1 MTDSPYLL
9 LVETSAITETD
20 PNTWNAIA
28 KLGDCFLPEAV
39 ASELKHIAEGKLEGN
54 EAIARQFQGRLT
66 ELNWQTTNLS
76 AKHPELLI
84 RSTQNL
90 SRKAKLLNSV
100 AQSAVGLANAHPQ
113 QCIILISDEISL
125 RDRIAK
131 LQHNHL
137 CAIPSAIARQ
147 WSRTNQAPPIVKQTL
162 KQLENYLARQSLAL
176 TQLTSA
182 QQTVID
188 LNKLANSTLNTAD
201 LLKSAQPNRVKASTH
216 SANYV
221 QIAINIV
228 KSGLTTL
235 FFIALIL
242 IGWRLVQ
249 PQQFQQFWDKTGLPP
264 LPKLSALP

>member
-28 KLGDCFLPEAV
+28 KLGDCFLPETV

-66 ELNWQTTNLS
+66 ELNWQTTNIS
-76 AKHPELLI
+76 AKHPDLLI

-90 SRKAKLLNSV
+90 SRKAKLLNNV
-100 AQSAVGLANAHPQ
+100 AQSAVGLANANPQ
-113 QCIILISDEISL
+113 QCVILISDEIAL

-162 KQLENYLARQSLAL
+162 KQLENYLARQPLASPP
-176 TQLTSA
+176 LTSA
-182 QQTVID
+182 QQTVVD

-201 LLKSAQPNRVKASTH
+201 FLKSELPNRAKVATH
-216 SANYV
+216 SANYA

-228 KSGLTTL
+228 KSGLAIL

-242 IGWRLVQ
+242 IGWRLIQ

-264 LPKLSALP
+264 LPKLSSLP